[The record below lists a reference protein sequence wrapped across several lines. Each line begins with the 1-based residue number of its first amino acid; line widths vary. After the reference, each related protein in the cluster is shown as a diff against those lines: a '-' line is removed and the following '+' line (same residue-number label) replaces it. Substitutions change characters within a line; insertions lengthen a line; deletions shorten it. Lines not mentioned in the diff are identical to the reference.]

1 MRKLQIPQSVYIN
14 PSSCKFI
21 NITNLSAIKNILETP
36 EVQGHEKSGASLRNF
51 ARIQND
57 LNKSNRWQRLVN
69 NHLPAK
75 FTLTQIQLIA
85 QSKYFCYIGNK

>member
-1 MRKLQIPQSVYIN
+1 MYVR

-36 EVQGHEKSGASLRNF
+36 DVQGHEISGDSLRNF

-57 LNKSNRWQRLVN
+57 LKKSNRSQLSMN
-69 NHLPAK
+69 NHLPTK
-75 FTLTQIQLIA
+75 FTLIWIQA
-85 QSKYFCYIGNK
+85 DSPE